1 MTHKTI
7 NVRCIRGMFNCS
19 EAEART
25 FLCYLERCEMVEKLD
40 IEDFYYV
47 IKDAVEGFV
56 VLLKVQKQLF
66 DVKAELEKNSKGQVN
81 CTAINKEKACE
92 GISSSQAFLW
102 STKFMAGNLLC
113 SQDAATAAFPTQN
126 KTSRS

>member
-1 MTHKTI
+1 MDALSVQKRNKRSEAIAICNDWMTHKTI

-40 IEDFYYV
+40 VEDFYYV

-56 VLLKVQKQLF
+56 VLLKVQKRVF
-66 DVKAELEKNSKGQVN
+66 DVKAELEKKQ
-81 CTAINKEKACE
+81 
-92 GISSSQAFLW
+92 
-102 STKFMAGNLLC
+102 
-113 SQDAATAAFPTQN
+113 
-126 KTSRS
+126 